1 MQCLPAAWQ
10 NTSCKQELNPQT
22 LNDRQAK
29 LSTPIFDMSHLI
41 AQKIIDMPWRLQNEV
56 RRRAAIPYLKLVFAL
71 NGINWGRK
79 WRVLGKPIIQRHRKS
94 RIELG
99 DGVVLRSWT
108 ESNPLVPIHPV
119 VFSTRSDKAVI
130 SVGKDCGFTGT
141 TIVAADRVQIG
152 NRVQVGANTT
162 IVDTDF
168 HPLTPEGRKEDMAN
182 GKNKPVIIHDDV
194 FIGMNCL
201 ILKGVEIGEGSVVGA
216 GSVVSK
222 HVPPRTM
229 VGGNPARIIREL

>member
-1 MQCLPAAWQ
+1 MNHIL
-10 NTSCKQELNPQT
+10 T
-22 LNDRQAK
+22 
-29 LSTPIFDMSHLI
+29 H
-41 AQKIIDMPWRLQNEV
+41 KIIDMPWRIHNEV
-56 RRRAAIPYLKLVFAL
+56 RRRAAIPYLKFIFAL
-71 NGINWGRK
+71 HGIVWGRN

-99 DGVVLRSWT
+99 DGVVLRSWI

-119 VFSTRSDKAVI
+119 VFSTRSDTAI
-130 SVGKDCGFTGT
+130 IRVGKDCGFTGT
-141 TIVAADRVQIG
+141 TIVAADHIEIG
-152 NRVQVGANTT
+152 DRVQVGANTT

-168 HPLTPEGRKEDMAN
+168 HPLTPEGRKRNMAN

-201 ILKGVEIGEGSVVGA
+201 ILKGVEIGEGSVIGA

-222 HVPPRTM
+222 DVPPRTM
-229 VGGNPARIIREL
+229 VGGNPARVIREL

>member
-1 MQCLPAAWQ
+1 
-10 NTSCKQELNPQT
+10 
-22 LNDRQAK
+22 
-29 LSTPIFDMSHLI
+29 MSPRI
-41 AQKIIDMPWRLQNEV
+41 INKIIDMPWRIQNEL
-56 RRRAAIPYLKLVFAL
+56 RRRIAIPYLKLVFAL
-71 NGINWGRK
+71 NGIDWGKK

-94 RIELG
+94 KIELG
-99 DGVVLRSWT
+99 NGVVLRSWV

-130 SVGKDCGFTGT
+130 RVGEDCGFTGT
-141 TIVAADRVQIG
+141 TIVAADRIEIG
-152 NRVQVGANTT
+152 DRVQVGANTT

-168 HPLTPEGRKEDMAN
+168 HPLTPEGRQLDMSN
-182 GKNKPVIIHDDV
+182 GKNKPVVIHDDV

-229 VGGNPARIIREL
+229 VGGNPARVIRAL

>member
-1 MQCLPAAWQ
+1 
-10 NTSCKQELNPQT
+10 
-22 LNDRQAK
+22 
-29 LSTPIFDMSHLI
+29 
-41 AQKIIDMPWRLQNEV
+41 MPWRIQNEL
-56 RRRAAIPYLKLVFAL
+56 RRRIAIPYLKLVFAF
-71 NGINWGRK
+71 NGIDWGKK

-94 RIELG
+94 KIELG
-99 DGVVLRSWT
+99 DGVVLRSWV

-119 VFSTRSDKAVI
+119 VFSTRSDNAVI
-130 SVGKDCGFTGT
+130 RVGENCGFTGT
-141 TIVAADRVQIG
+141 TIVAADRIEIG
-152 NRVQVGANTT
+152 DRVQVGANTT

-168 HPLTPEGRKEDMAN
+168 HPLTPEGRQLDMSN
-182 GKNKPVIIHDDV
+182 GKNKPVVIHDDV

-229 VGGNPARIIREL
+229 VGGNPARVIRAL